1 MDYYDPENPS
11 MSGNVK
17 YSTRA
22 GMQAIQYRN
31 SMTEAYDPENPKMD
45 GDVRYST
52 RLGKNL
58 VKRRNRVRMATI
70 DELALDD
77 MLEDEDDY
85 GRGTLEQ
92 LLQKEKNEEEE
103 EKNSDYDEEWEEQ
116 MRRWEDETTG
126 YVPQELVDNARGK
139 KKKKKNWADKDHAQE
154 QRQRIAKLVGE
165 MSALET
171 KLFTE
176 LGDAISEL
184 FALDPKMGE
193 EKAKAASE
201 KVRKQLL
208 ESADKRKA
216 LSALKRKISSRF
228 GMTGRVQKSVDDR
241 TSRRVKRL
249 LSKFNTLVQKI
260 RTEMKR
266 KVQRALQGAED
277 AVPVGRGRKTPARKK
292 GIFRRTKFARMNRR
306 IADVRRRRKAQR
318 TSPMV
323 DRLELVDQVVAR
335 SNKLGRLV
343 SRKSLLEVPTQE
355 LARRA
360 KKLKQEVED
369 MRMKKLTEED
379 EEVPFDPSRVI
390 AKRPRR
396 ATRARS
402 PPPSRIPEAEMRRA
416 ARAIAKRQRERN
428 PSRMITDKGK
438 RLLNW
443 EPVEPSVLLEIQT
456 DIEMKK
462 LKDKLGDR
470 YKREFRQ
477 LYRQQIRKGMYE
489 GAYDTVVEESDYP
502 DYAPGAS
509 TIIAPPVTDSDDFP
523 DYRPPSSPSI
533 DSPAY
538 NPGSPGYVP
547 GSPGYFPDSPGY
559 VPGSPAYMQAIEE
572 EKEMEDLDLGEPAI
586 MDTAALRKRMREKA
600 RGKRRTPPKRIVSLD
615 TRIANMKRKK
625 KKSPKKEYV
634 REWSCNPKFENAG
647 VPLVPRMYII
657 GGYPTE
663 RVGDERI
670 EYVRLLPM
678 HKSGRPTT
686 IKRSKFENEFVE
698 RSTYERRMMRKY
710 NELLEDFEA
719 EGGTRE
725 QFDFAKALCP
735 KKKRKKKKKKPSS
748 PRRAAAEFS
757 IGDVVEKVK
766 GARKGEQ
773 VRITKIE
780 NGKVGG
786 VFVSDGKTC
795 RKSDPSNF
803 SK

>member
-11 MSGNVK
+11 MSGNVN
-17 YSTRA
+17 YNTRA
-22 GMQAIQYRN
+22 GLLAIQYRN
-31 SMTEAYDPENPKMD
+31 SMTEMYDPENPKMD

-52 RLGKNL
+52 QTGKNV

-77 MLEDEDDY
+77 MLEDEEDY
-85 GRGTLEQ
+85 GGLEQ
-92 LLQKEKNEEEE
+92 LLQKEKNQEE
-103 EKNSDYDEEWEEQ
+103 EKNNDYDEEWEEQ
-116 MRRWEDETTG
+116 MRKWEDETTG
-126 YVPQELVDNARGK
+126 FLPQEFVDNARG

-154 QRQRIAKLVGE
+154 QRKRIAKLVGE

-171 KLFTE
+171 KLVTE

-184 FALDPKMGE
+184 FALDPKMSE
-193 EKAKAASE
+193 EKAKGASE

-208 ESADKRKA
+208 ESEDKRKA

-228 GMTGRVQKSVDDR
+228 GMTGRVQKSVDER

-266 KVQRALQGAED
+266 KVKRGLQGAED
-277 AVPVGRGRKTPARKK
+277 AIPVGRGRKTPVRKK
-292 GIFRRTKFARMNRR
+292 GVFRRTKFARMNRR
-306 IADVRRRRKAQR
+306 LADARRRRKARR
-318 TSPMV
+318 TLPMV
-323 DRLELVDQVVAR
+323 DRLELVDQVVSR

-343 SRKSLLEVPTQE
+343 SRRSLLEVSTEE

-360 KKLKQEVED
+360 EDLKQEVEN
-369 MRMKKLTEED
+369 MRMKKMMEED
-379 EEVPFDPSRVI
+379 EEIPFDQSRIVV
-390 AKRPRR
+390 KRPRR
-396 ATRARS
+396 ARRATS
-402 PPPSRIPEAEMRRA
+402 PPPSRIPASEMRRA

-443 EPVEPSVLLEIQT
+443 EPAEPSVLLEIQT
-456 DIEMKK
+456 DIEMRK

-509 TIIAPPVTDSDDFP
+509 TIIAPVMDSDDFP

-559 VPGSPAYMQAIEE
+559 VPGSPAYMQAIKE

-615 TRIANMKRKK
+615 QRIASMKRQK

-634 REWSCNPKFENAG
+634 REWSCAPKFENAG
-647 VPLVPRMYII
+647 VPMVPRIYII
-657 GGYPTE
+657 GGYQTE
-663 RVGDERI
+663 RIGEERI

-678 HKSGRPTT
+678 HKSGRTT
-686 IKRSKFENEFVE
+686 TVKRSTFENEFVE
-698 RSTYERRMMRKY
+698 RSTYERRMWRKY

-719 EGGTRE
+719 EGGARE

-735 KKKRKKKKKKPSS
+735 KKKRKKKKKPSS
-748 PRRAAAEFS
+748 PGRAASGFS